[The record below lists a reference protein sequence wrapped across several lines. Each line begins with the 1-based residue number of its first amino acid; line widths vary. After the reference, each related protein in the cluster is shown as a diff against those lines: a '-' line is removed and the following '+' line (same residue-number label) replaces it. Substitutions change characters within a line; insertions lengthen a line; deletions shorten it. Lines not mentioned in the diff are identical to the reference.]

1 MYSFG
6 QLRHCLIISNNILHY
21 LALFDIVKHRVGNSI
36 FRSFLSLKKNDS
48 DRIDLVDLLK
58 RSTMIESLSS
68 IFEKDWGER
77 FDLFKY
83 RIYLLITKND
93 RFDQKTDDRNPN
105 PGKTLYSTLSIKIYY
120 ITGYLLRP
128 DSDLVYTDYYV
139 DRLTVSVTNGLTTKT
154 AMLGI
159 ALPIG
164 KREGGGKVL

>member
-6 QLRHCLIISNNILHY
+6 QLWHCLIISNNILHY

-36 FRSFLSLKKNDS
+36 FRSFQSLKKNDS

-105 PGKTLYSTLSIKIYY
+105 PGKTLYSTVHYQSKSII
-120 ITGYLLRP
+120 LL
-128 DSDLVYTDYYV
+128 VICC
-139 DRLTVSVTNGLTTKT
+139 GLTLTWYTQTTMWIGWPCQWPMGSPPK
-154 AMLGI
+154 
-159 ALPIG
+159 LPCWA
-164 KREGGGKVL
+164 